1 MANSQPETPRP
12 LAPHELQA
20 RLQRFTGSETFY
32 THFTGRL
39 IYTEGVHYLAE
50 HAGAYWLID
59 AIASWQTE
67 PKVRAA
73 PFQVWRLTVTQD
85 RSAVLEVAEDHDER
99 GHPVHARNAA
109 ERAAGHWTRGPLAR
123 QAIPWTDFPL
133 DTIDLWVCRGVLM
146 LPSEY

>member
-1 MANSQPETPRP
+1 RPTTGPHRPTSTSCASHGITASSSARMAAWRPSPRPRRSAATASAPRCSAPTAAPRPRRSPMANSQPETPRP

-39 IYTEGVHYLAE
+39 IYTEGVQYLAE

-73 PFQVWRLTVTQD
+73 PFQV
-85 RSAVLEVAEDHDER
+85 
-99 GHPVHARNAA
+99 
-109 ERAAGHWTRGPLAR
+109 
-123 QAIPWTDFPL
+123 
-133 DTIDLWVCRGVLM
+133 
-146 LPSEY
+146 